1 MSPRIAAAMM
11 RYWLPVSF
19 VCLSSNSSMVPS
31 PFPRRFFAAPMVT
44 YGLAPLP
51 HSSFETAALAA
62 SSGRGPNKR
71 LMLRSD
77 PKDRLSKHEWDSG
90 TAPPYLIASGLAG
103 EAPAPV
109 IGRAGATHID
119 S

>member
-1 MSPRIAAAMM
+1 
-11 RYWLPVSF
+11 
-19 VCLSSNSSMVPS
+19 
-31 PFPRRFFAAPMVT
+31 MVT

-51 HSSFETAALAA
+51 HSSFEAAALAA

-77 PKDRLSKHEWDSG
+77 PKDRVSKHEWDSG

-103 EAPAPV
+103 EPTAPV
-109 IGRAGATHID
+109 IGSAGATNMN